1 VRRSNALLLALIVV
15 LVVVS
20 VWVDWPQKP
29 ENYLPAFINW
39 PRNEGIHLKLGDW
52 TFDRQGARL
61 GLDLL
66 GGTNIVLQA
75 DLSKVPERDRADRM
89 KGLIKVI
96 DRRINAYG
104 VAEPVI
110 QQQGSNRVSVQLP
123 GVKNV
128 QEAVNLIGQTAQLEF
143 FERTVDANGNVVDKP
158 TGLTGADLKRAWV
171 GQQQTTLQPIVEFEF
186 NDRGAQIFG
195 DLTTRL
201 AGSSTQI
208 AVLLD
213 KETITAPVVKSPIT
227 GGRGYIEGNFTLE
240 SARNLVIQLN
250 AGALPVPV
258 SIQKQQDVD
267 ATLGADSI
275 RKSIVAGEIG
285 LGIVMLFMLVHYR
298 LPGLLADA
306 ALLIYALVTMAV
318 FKLIPVTLTLAGIAA
333 FILSIGMA
341 VDANI
346 LIFERMREELRA
358 GRTLSAAIEAG
369 FSRAWTSIRDSNI
382 STIITCLILYWFG
395 SNFGASLVMGFALTL
410 LAGVVIS
417 LFTAITVTRT
427 FLRLVLRTGLARNAW
442 LFGMESLQEPPS
454 ARARTELSRPV

>member
-1 VRRSNALLLALIVV
+1 VV

-358 GRTLSAAIEAG
+358 GRTLNAAIEAG

-410 LAGVVIS
+410 LVGVVIS

>member
-1 VRRSNALLLALIVV
+1 MRRSNALLLALIVV